1 MIKTLKA
8 FIIVF
13 VSALIFISCS
23 KKPTEVVQ
31 EYETAFNSH
40 SVSKLLS
47 LFSDNA
53 FIELS
58 VLNKL
63 KGKDQIKDYFEYDSV
78 LSSNITISDVSES
91 NGSAYFVMSLRN
103 DILKSIGIN
112 EAKYSMIFKISDG
125 KIENITASTT
135 NETDNKLKEFQK
147 PFMLWAGREKL
158 DILNEIMPNGNL
170 DFNAENAKKYL
181 SLIFEWKKNNKT
193 SLIKS
198 PVEKEVS
205 SKM

>member
-1 MIKTLKA
+1 MIKISKA

-13 VSALIFISCS
+13 ISALIFISCS
-23 KKPTEVVQ
+23 KKPTRVIQ
-31 EYETAFNSH
+31 EYETAFNAH
-40 SVSKLLS
+40 NVSKLLS
-47 LFSDNA
+47 LFSNDA
-53 FIELS
+53 SIELS
-58 VLNKL
+58 ALNKL
-63 KGKDQIKDYFEYDSV
+63 KGKDQIKGYFEYDSV
-78 LSSNITISDVSES
+78 LSSNITISDISES
-91 NGSAYFVMSLRN
+91 NGSAYFVVSLKN

-112 EAKYSMIFKISDG
+112 EAKYSMIFKITDD

-181 SLIFEWKKNNKT
+181 SLIFEWKKNNKAL
-193 SLIKS
+193 LIK
-198 PVEKEVS
+198 PHVEKKAR